1 MQACGDINKQ
11 LVSMAHLLAPQ
22 TAASLS
28 WLRPAHSAPGSALQ
42 TLLCRT
48 ECQSVTGAVSQ
59 AYWEI
64 SKKLMIVPYV
74 PGSTDNREPLLGFQQ
89 PILPL
94 EERQN
99 LLFFRATCLPFL
111 YLYPNNTRITTGKV
125 SAVLT
130 SCCLQTLL

>member
-1 MQACGDINKQ
+1 MRGHQQ
-11 LVSMAHLLAPQ
+11 
-22 TAASLS
+22 AASVHGTPAGSTDSRKPLMAS
-28 WLRPAHSAPGSALQ
+28 ASAHSGPGNALQ

-99 LLFFRATCLPFL
+99 LLFFRATCLPFM
-111 YLYPNNTRITTGKV
+111 YLYPNNTRISTGKV

-130 SCCLQTLL
+130 SCCLQTQTLL